1 MTVAVIA
8 VIVVAG
14 VWLLNF
20 TLFILDLVGVLNR
33 GAAFR
38 WQTAGLLIT
47 TAAMGISLL
56 DGLRGRSGSSVFF
69 PVAVV
74 AGFALVMFGLVV
86 HVRYRCKEGPE

>member
-14 VWLLNF
+14 AWLLNS
-20 TLFILDLVGVLNR
+20 TLLILDLVGVLKR

-38 WQTAGLLIT
+38 WHAAGVLIMNV
-47 TAAMGISLL
+47 AIGISILA
-56 DGLRGRSGSSVFF
+56 GLRGRSGSSVFF

-86 HVRYRCKEGPE
+86 HVRDRRKERAG